1 VHGVTTSW
9 LLLNAKKMNNTSPIN
24 HVQDKRTTIQSMVI
38 LACLFF
44 IFGLVSWV
52 NTILIP
58 YFQLTLQLSNFQSYL
73 VTFAFYIAY
82 LIMAIPSS
90 FLLNKVGYKKGMMF
104 GLWCMAL
111 GALLFV
117 PAAYWRIYQIFLL
130 GLFLLGVGLAIL
142 QSAANPYVTIVGPI
156 ESAAKRMSIVG
167 TGNKLAGVIANLV
180 FAAVVIRE
188 SDRVLMREIE
198 AGNYTGAAL
207 ETALDTLIKGVM
219 TPYLILAIA
228 LFLFGIIIRY
238 SALPELDPSVI
249 NKNRG
254 GDGSD
259 RSSIFQ
265 YPALM
270 LGIVAMFFHIG
281 TQMIA
286 LGTSIQY
293 AGTMGESLAGPAKNI
308 PSYTMFLTFI
318 GYFLGIALIPR
329 YLNQRRALLISAS
342 INLILSALIITT
354 SGTVNFLGMA
364 TDISLWYLVMMGLP
378 NALLYA
384 GIWPLAINGL
394 GKYTNLGSA
403 FLVMAL
409 CGSAIM
415 PIVYNAFVEMNT
427 SLSLFEAMKRAYW
440 ILIPCFA
447 YIVWYGAWG
456 YKINAWKKTKYQ
468 QALLP

>member
-1 VHGVTTSW
+1 MSTSHQIP
-9 LLLNAKKMNNTSPIN
+9 L
-24 HVQDKRTTIQSMVI
+24 VQDKKTTIKSMII
-38 LACLFF
+38 LALLFF
-44 IFGLVSWV
+44 SFGLVSWV

-58 YFQLTLQLSNFQSYL
+58 YFELTLQLTRFQSYL

-104 GLWCMAL
+104 GLWSMAL

-117 PAAYWRIYQIFLL
+117 PAAYWRVYQIFLL

-167 TGNKLAGVIANLV
+167 TGNKLAGVLANLI
-180 FAAVVIRE
+180 FASVVIRD
-188 SDRVLMREIE
+188 SDRELMKQIE
-198 AGNYTGAAL
+198 AGAYTGGDL
-207 ETALDTLIKGVM
+207 EVALDTLIQGVV
-219 TPYLILAIA
+219 TPYIVLAA
-228 LFLFGIIIRY
+228 FLFIFGIVVKF
-238 SALPELDPSVI
+238 SPLPELDPSVT
-249 NKNRG
+249 NKSGSADGKDRG
-254 GDGSD
+254 
-259 RSSIFQ
+259 SIFW

-270 LGIVAMFFHIG
+270 LGVIAMFFHIG

-293 AGTMGESLAGPAKNI
+293 AGTMGESLAGPAQNV

-318 GYFLGIALIPR
+318 GYFIGIALIPK
-329 YLNQRRALLISAS
+329 YLNQRHALLIAAS
-342 INLILSALIITT
+342 INLILSILIITT
-354 SGTVNFLGMA
+354 SGTVTFLGLT

-384 GIWPLAINGL
+384 GIWPLAIKGL
-394 GKYTNLGSA
+394 GKYTNLGSS

-415 PIVYNAFVEMNT
+415 PIVYNTFVGDVSN
-427 SLSLFEAMKRAYW
+427 FESMKSAYW

-447 YIVWYGAWG
+447 YIVWYGSFG
-456 YKINAWKKTKYQ
+456 FKIDSWKPKKD
-468 QALLP
+468 

>member
-1 VHGVTTSW
+1 MSNI
-9 LLLNAKKMNNTSPIN
+9 LEIK
-24 HVQDKRTTIQSMVI
+24 HVKDKSTTIKSMII
-38 LACLFF
+38 LALLYF

-58 YFQLTLQLSNFQSYL
+58 YFELTLQLSRFESYL

-90 FLLNKVGYKKGMMF
+90 YLLNRVGYRKRMMY
-104 GLWCMAL
+104 GLWCRAIV
-111 GALLFV
+111 ALLFV
-117 PAAYWRIYQIFLL
+117 PAAYWRVYQVFLL

-167 TGNKLAGVIANLV
+167 TGNKLAGVIANLI

-188 SDRVLMREIE
+188 SDRELMQQIE
-198 AGNYTGAAL
+198 AGVYTGADLDAAL
-207 ETALDTLIKGVM
+207 NTLIQGVM
-219 TPYLILAIA
+219 TPYLILGIA
-228 LFLFGIIIRY
+228 LFIFGVVIRY
-238 SALPELDPSVI
+238 SPLPDLDPSVI
-249 NKNRG
+249 NKQSAEDVESRK
-254 GDGSD
+254 
-259 RSSIFQ
+259 SIFQ
-265 YPALM
+265 YPALI
-270 LGIVAMFFHIG
+270 LGVLAMFFHIG

-293 AGTMGESLAGPAKNI
+293 AGTMGESLAGPAQNI
-308 PSYTMFLTFI
+308 PSYTMLLTFA
-318 GYFLGIALIPR
+318 GYFIGIALIPK
-329 YLNQRRALLISAS
+329 YLKQRNALLICAS

-354 SGTVNFLGMA
+354 TGTVNFLGMS
-364 TDISLWYLVMMGLP
+364 TDISLWYLVIMGLP

-384 GIWPLAINGL
+384 GIWPLAISGL

-409 CGSAIM
+409 SGSAIM
-415 PIVYNAFVEMNT
+415 PIVYNAF
-427 SLSLFEAMKRAYW
+427 FELNNATLPAFESMKYAYW

-447 YIVWYGAWG
+447 YIVWYAAWG
-456 YKINAWKKTKYQ
+456 YRIKSWKKN
-468 QALLP
+468 

>member
-1 VHGVTTSW
+1 
-9 LLLNAKKMNNTSPIN
+9 MI
-24 HVQDKRTTIQSMVI
+24 I

-73 VTFAFYIAY
+73 VTFSFYIAY

-198 AGNYTGAAL
+198 AGNYSGSAL

-238 SALPELDPSVI
+238 SVLPELDPSVI

-270 LGIVAMFFHIG
+270 LGVIAMFFHIG

-329 YLNQRRALLISAS
+329 HLNQRHALLISAF

-354 SGTVNFLGMA
+354 SGTVNFLGMT

-394 GKYTNLGSA
+394 GKFTNLGSA

-415 PIVYNAFVEMNT
+415 PIVYNAFVEMNI

-468 QALLP
+468 QTRLS

>member
-1 VHGVTTSW
+1 MSNTPHIKHVSDKSTTV
-9 LLLNAKKMNNTSPIN
+9 K
-24 HVQDKRTTIQSMVI
+24 SMII
-38 LACLFF
+38 LALLYF

-58 YFQLTLQLSNFQSYL
+58 YFELTLQLSRFESYL

-82 LIMAIPSS
+82 LVMAIPSS
-90 FLLNKVGYKKGMMF
+90 YLLNRVGYKRGMMY

-117 PAAYWRIYQIFLL
+117 PAAYWRVYQVFLL

-167 TGNKLAGVIANLV
+167 TGNKLAGVIANLI

-188 SDRVLMREIE
+188 SDKELMRQIE
-198 AGNYTGAAL
+198 AGVYSGADLDA
-207 ETALDTLIKGVM
+207 ALDTLIRGVM
-219 TPYLILAIA
+219 TPYLILGIA

-238 SALPELDPSVI
+238 SVLPELDPSVV
-249 NKNRG
+249 NK
-254 GDGSD
+254 
-259 RSSIFQ
+259 RSEEDEKSKRWIVQ

-270 LGIVAMFFHIG
+270 LGVLAMFFHIG

-293 AGTMGESLAGPAKNI
+293 AGSMGESLTGPAQNI
-308 PSYTMFLTFI
+308 PSITMLLTFA
-318 GYFLGIALIPR
+318 GYFLGIALIPKH
-329 YLNQRRALLISAS
+329 LKQRNALVICAA
-342 INLILSALIITT
+342 INLLLSVLVVTS
-354 SGTVNFLGMA
+354 SGTVNFLGMT
-364 TDISLWYLVMMGLP
+364 TDISLWFLVMMGLP

-384 GIWPLAINGL
+384 GIWPLSIKGL
-394 GKYTNLGSA
+394 GRHTNLGSA
-403 FLVMAL
+403 LLVMAL
-409 CGSAIM
+409 SGSAFM
-415 PIVYNAFVEMNT
+415 PIIYNAFYEMKLVSAT
-427 SLSLFEAMKRAYW
+427 SFEAMKYAYW

-447 YIVWYGAWG
+447 YIVWFAVWG
-456 YKINAWKKTKYQ
+456 YRIKSWKRVK
-468 QALLP
+468 AS

>member
-1 VHGVTTSW
+1 
-9 LLLNAKKMNNTSPIN
+9 MNTPNPIPN
-24 HVQDKRTTIQSMVI
+24 VQDKNTTIKSMII
-38 LACLFF
+38 LALLFF

-90 FLLNKVGYKKGMMF
+90 MLLNKIGYKRGMMY

-117 PAAYWRIYQIFLL
+117 PAAYWRTYQLFLL

-156 ESAAKRMSIVG
+156 DSAAKRMSMVG
-167 TGNKLAGVIANLV
+167 TGNKLAGVIANLI
-180 FAAVVIRE
+180 FASVVIRE
-188 SDRVLMREIE
+188 SDRVLMQEIE
-198 AGNYTGAAL
+198 AGVYTGESL
-207 ETALDTLIKGVM
+207 EATLDTLIKGVM

-228 LFLFGIIIRY
+228 LFLFGIIVRY
-238 SALPELDPSVI
+238 SPLPELDPSVV
-249 NKNRG
+249 NK
-254 GDGSD
+254 
-259 RSSIFQ
+259 RSAEDESSKKHILQ
-265 YPALM
+265 YPALI
-270 LGIVAMFFHIG
+270 LGVLAMFFHIG

-286 LGTSIQY
+286 LGTSIQF
-293 AGTMGESLAGPAKNI
+293 AGTMGESLAGPAQNI
-308 PSYTMFLTFI
+308 PSYTMLLTFF
-318 GYFLGIALIPR
+318 GYFLGIALIPK
-329 YLNQRRALLISAS
+329 YIKQRNALLVSS
-342 INLILSALIITT
+342 MINLILSVLIITT
-354 SGTVNFLGMA
+354 GGTVHLLGMT
-364 TDISLWYLVMMGLP
+364 TDISLWYLVLMGLP

-394 GKYTNLGSA
+394 GKHTNLGSA

-415 PIVYNAFVEMNT
+415 PIVYNAFVEMNP
-427 SLSLFEAMKRAYW
+427 SLSSFEAMKRAYGV
-440 ILIPCFA
+440 LIPCFS
-447 YIVWYGAWG
+447 YIVWYATWG
-456 YKINAWKKTKYQ
+456 YRIKSWKRATI
-468 QALLP
+468 

>member
-1 VHGVTTSW
+1 MSTIPQ
-9 LLLNAKKMNNTSPIN
+9 MNQ
-24 HVQDKRTTIQSMVI
+24 VRDKSITIKSMII
-38 LACLFF
+38 LAVLFF

-82 LIMAIPSS
+82 LLMAIPSS
-90 FLLNKVGYKKGMMF
+90 FLLNKVGYKRGMMF
-104 GLWCMAL
+104 GLWCMAI
-111 GALLFV
+111 GAILFV
-117 PAAYWRIYQIFLL
+117 PAAYWRIYQLFLL

-142 QSAANPYVTIVGPI
+142 QSAANPYVTIVGSI

-167 TGNKLAGVIANLV
+167 TGNKLAGVIANLI
-180 FAAVVIRE
+180 FATVVIRE
-188 SDRVLMREIE
+188 SDKVLMREIE
-198 AGNYTGAAL
+198 AGTYSGEAL
-207 ETALDTLIKGVM
+207 ENALDVLIRGVM
-219 TPYLILAIA
+219 TPYLVLAVTLFIL
-228 LFLFGIIIRY
+228 GIMIRY
-238 SALPELDPSVI
+238 SVLPEIDPKVV
-249 NKNRG
+249 NK
-254 GDGSD
+254 
-259 RSSIFQ
+259 RSAEDENSHKSIFQ
-265 YPALM
+265 YPGLI
-270 LGIVAMFFHIG
+270 LGVVAMFFHIG

-318 GYFLGIALIPR
+318 GYFLGIALIPK
-329 YLNQRRALLISAS
+329 YLKQRNALLICST
-342 INLILSALIITT
+342 INLIFSVLMITT
-354 SGTVNFLGMA
+354 SGTVNFLGMT
-364 TDISLWYLVMMGLP
+364 TDISIWYLVMMGLP

-409 CGSAIM
+409 SGSAIM
-415 PIVYNAFVEMNT
+415 PIVYNSFVEVNAH
-427 SLSLFEAMKRAYW
+427 LSTFEAMKTAYW

-447 YIVWYGAWG
+447 YIVWYAVQGHRIKSWRPRNIKAEV
-456 YKINAWKKTKYQ
+456 
-468 QALLP
+468 ALTEKSIS

>member
-1 VHGVTTSW
+1 MSSIPEI
-9 LLLNAKKMNNTSPIN
+9 K
-24 HVQDKRTTIQSMVI
+24 HVKDKSTTIKSMII
-38 LACLFF
+38 LALLYF

-58 YFQLTLQLSNFQSYL
+58 YFELTLQLSRFESYL

-90 FLLNKVGYKKGMMF
+90 YLLNRVGYKKGMMY
-104 GLWCMAL
+104 GLWCMAI

-117 PAAYWRIYQIFLL
+117 PAAYWRVYQVFLL

-167 TGNKLAGVIANLV
+167 TGNKLAGVIANLI
-180 FAAVVIRE
+180 FAAVGIRV
-188 SDRVLMREIE
+188 SDRELMQQIE
-198 AGNYTGAAL
+198 AGVYTGADLDAAL
-207 ETALDTLIKGVM
+207 STLIQGVM
-219 TPYLILAIA
+219 TPYLILGIA
-228 LFLFGIIIRY
+228 LFIFGVIIRY
-238 SALPELDPSVI
+238 SPLPELDPSVV
-249 NKNRG
+249 NKQSTEDEESRK
-254 GDGSD
+254 
-259 RSSIFQ
+259 SIFQ
-265 YPALM
+265 YPALL
-270 LGIVAMFFHIG
+270 LGVLAMFFHIG

-293 AGTMGESLAGPAKNI
+293 AGTMGESLAGPAQNI
-308 PSYTMFLTFI
+308 PSYTMLLTFV
-318 GYFLGIALIPR
+318 GYFLGIALIPK
-329 YLNQRRALLISAS
+329 YLKQRNALLICAS

-354 SGTVNFLGMA
+354 TGTVNFLGIS

-384 GIWPLAINGL
+384 GIWPLAISGL

-409 CGSAIM
+409 SGSAIM
-415 PIVYNAFVEMNT
+415 PIVYNAFSN
-427 SLSLFEAMKRAYW
+427 
-440 ILIPCFA
+440 
-447 YIVWYGAWG
+447 
-456 YKINAWKKTKYQ
+456 
-468 QALLP
+468 

>member
-1 VHGVTTSW
+1 
-9 LLLNAKKMNNTSPIN
+9 MNTSTPIP
-24 HVQDKRTTIQSMVI
+24 HVQDKTTTIKSMII
-38 LACLFF
+38 LALLFF

-90 FLLNKVGYKKGMMF
+90 FLLNKVGYKRGMMF

-117 PAAYWRIYQIFLL
+117 PAAYWRIYQIFLM
-130 GLFLLGVGLAIL
+130 GLFLLGVGLAVL

-156 ESAAKRMSIVG
+156 ESAAKRMSMVG
-167 TGNKLAGVIANLV
+167 TGNKLAGVIANLI

-188 SDRVLMREIE
+188 SDRVLMKEIE
-198 AGNYTGAAL
+198 AGVYTGESL
-207 ETALDTLIKGVM
+207 DVVLDTLIKGVM

-228 LFLFGIIIRY
+228 LFLFGIIVRY
-238 SALPELDPSVI
+238 SPLPELDPSVV
-249 NKNRG
+249 NK
-254 GDGSD
+254 
-259 RSSIFQ
+259 RSVEDESSQKHILQ
-265 YPALM
+265 YPALL
-270 LGIVAMFFHIG
+270 LGVLAMFFHIG

-293 AGTMGESLAGPAKNI
+293 AGTMGESLAGPAQNI
-308 PSYTMFLTFI
+308 PSYTMLLTFF
-318 GYFLGIALIPR
+318 GYFLGIALIPK
-329 YLNQRRALLISAS
+329 YIKQRNALLVCSS
-342 INLILSALIITT
+342 INLILSVLIITT
-354 SGTVNFLGMA
+354 SGTVQIFGMT

-394 GKYTNLGSA
+394 GKHTNLGSA

-415 PIVYNAFVEMNT
+415 PIIYNSFVELNG
-427 SLSLFEAMKRAYW
+427 SLSSFEAMKFAYAV
-440 ILIPCFA
+440 LIPCFA
-447 YIVWYGAWG
+447 YIVWYATWG
-456 YKINAWKKTKYQ
+456 YRIKSWKRAATI
-468 QALLP
+468 

>member
-1 VHGVTTSW
+1 MSNRPHIKHVSDKSTTV
-9 LLLNAKKMNNTSPIN
+9 K
-24 HVQDKRTTIQSMVI
+24 SMII
-38 LACLFF
+38 LALLYF

-58 YFQLTLQLSNFQSYL
+58 YFQLTLELSHLQSYF

-90 FLLNKVGYKKGMMF
+90 LLLNRIGYKRGMMY

-117 PAAYWRIYQIFLL
+117 PAAYWRVYQVFLL

-167 TGNKLAGVIANLV
+167 TGNKLAGVIANLI

-188 SDRVLMREIE
+188 SDKELIRQIE
-198 AGNYTGAAL
+198 LGMYSGADKEA
-207 ETALDTLIKGVM
+207 ALDTLIRGVM

-238 SALPELDPSVI
+238 SVLPELDPSVV
-249 NKNRG
+249 NK
-254 GDGSD
+254 
-259 RSSIFQ
+259 RSEEDEKSKRWIVQ

-270 LGIVAMFFHIG
+270 LGVLAMFFHIG

-293 AGTMGESLAGPAKNI
+293 AGSMGESLTGPAQNI
-308 PSYTMFLTFI
+308 PSITMLLTFA
-318 GYFLGIALIPR
+318 GYFLGIALIPKH
-329 YLNQRRALLISAS
+329 LKQRNALVICAA
-342 INLILSALIITT
+342 INLLLSVLVVTS
-354 SGTVNFLGMA
+354 SGTVNFLGMT
-364 TDISLWYLVMMGLP
+364 TDISLWFLVMMGLP

-384 GIWPLAINGL
+384 GIWPLSIKGL
-394 GKYTNLGSA
+394 GRHTNLGSA

-409 CGSAIM
+409 SGSAFM
-415 PIVYNAFVEMNT
+415 PIIYNAFYEMKLVSAT
-427 SLSLFEAMKRAYW
+427 SFEAMKYAYW

-447 YIVWYGAWG
+447 YIVWFAVWG
-456 YKINAWKKTKYQ
+456 YRIKSWKRVKS
-468 QALLP
+468 

>member
-1 VHGVTTSW
+1 
-9 LLLNAKKMNNTSPIN
+9 MNTRPKVQHI
-24 HVQDKRTTIQSMVI
+24 QDKSTTIKSMII
-38 LACLFF
+38 LALLFF

-58 YFQLTLQLSNFQSYL
+58 YFELTLQLTRFQSYL

-90 FLLNKVGYKKGMMF
+90 FLLNKIGYKKGMTI
-104 GLWCMAL
+104 GLWCMSL

-117 PAAYWRIYQIFLL
+117 PAAYLRTYQIFLL

-156 ESAAKRMSIVG
+156 ESAAKRLSIVG
-167 TGNKLAGVIANLV
+167 TGNKLAGVLANLI
-180 FAAVVIRE
+180 FASVVIRD
-188 SDRVLMREIE
+188 SDRELMKQIE
-198 AGNYTGAAL
+198 AGVYTGSDLNA
-207 ETALDTLIKGVM
+207 ALDTLIQGVM
-219 TPYLILAIA
+219 TPYLILAIF
-228 LFLFGIIIRY
+228 LFIFGIIIKY
-238 SALPELDPSVI
+238 SPLPELDPSVT
-249 NKNRG
+249 NKSDSL
-254 GDGSD
+254 DGKD
-259 RSSIFQ
+259 RKSIFL
-265 YPALM
+265 YPTLI
-270 LGIVAMFFHIG
+270 LGVLAMFLHIG

-293 AGTMGESLAGPAKNI
+293 ATTMGESFAGPAQNI

-318 GYFLGIALIPR
+318 GYFIGIILIPK
-329 YLNQRRALLISAS
+329 YLNQRYALLICAS
-342 INLILSALIITT
+342 INLIFSILIITT
-354 SGTVNFLGMA
+354 SGTVNIFGLT

-384 GIWPLAINGL
+384 GIWPLAIKSL
-394 GKYTNLGSA
+394 GKFTNLGSA

-415 PIVYNAFVEMNT
+415 PIVYNAFVGET
-427 SLSLFEAMKRAYW
+427 VTFETMKMAYW

-447 YIVWYGAWG
+447 YIVWYGAHG
-456 YKINAWKKTKYQ
+456 YRIDSWSRKKSINN
-468 QALLP
+468 

>member
-1 VHGVTTSW
+1 MSSIPEI
-9 LLLNAKKMNNTSPIN
+9 K
-24 HVQDKRTTIQSMVI
+24 HVKDKSTTIKSMII
-38 LACLFF
+38 LALLYF

-58 YFQLTLQLSNFQSYL
+58 YFELTLQLSRFESYL

-90 FLLNKVGYKKGMMF
+90 YLLNRVGYKKGMMY
-104 GLWCMAL
+104 GLWCMAI

-117 PAAYWRIYQIFLL
+117 PAAYWRVYQVFLL

-167 TGNKLAGVIANLV
+167 TGNKLAGVIANLI

-188 SDRVLMREIE
+188 SDRELMQQIE
-198 AGNYTGAAL
+198 AGVYTGADLDAAL
-207 ETALDTLIKGVM
+207 NTLIQGVM
-219 TPYLILAIA
+219 TPYLILGIV
-228 LFLFGIIIRY
+228 LFIFGVVIRY
-238 SALPELDPSVI
+238 SPLPDLDPSVI
-249 NKNRG
+249 NKQSAEDVESRK
-254 GDGSD
+254 
-259 RSSIFQ
+259 SIFQ
-265 YPALM
+265 YPALI
-270 LGIVAMFFHIG
+270 LGVLAMFFHIG

-293 AGTMGESLAGPAKNI
+293 AGTMGESLAGPAQNI
-308 PSYTMFLTFI
+308 PSYTMLLTFV
-318 GYFLGIALIPR
+318 GYFLGIALIPK
-329 YLNQRRALLISAS
+329 YLKQRNALLICAS

-354 SGTVNFLGMA
+354 TGTVNFLGMS

-384 GIWPLAINGL
+384 GIWPLAISGL

-409 CGSAIM
+409 SGSAIM
-415 PIVYNAFVEMNT
+415 PIVYNAF
-427 SLSLFEAMKRAYW
+427 FELNNATLPAFESMKYAYW

-447 YIVWYGAWG
+447 YIVWYAAWG
-456 YKINAWKKTKYQ
+456 YRIKSWKKN
-468 QALLP
+468 

>member
-1 VHGVTTSW
+1 MCFDSIRVP
-9 LLLNAKKMNNTSPIN
+9 LPIFLIYNNMSNNPQIN
-24 HVQDKRTTIQSMVI
+24 HIQDRSTTIKSMII
-38 LACLFF
+38 LALLFF

-90 FLLNKVGYKKGMMF
+90 FLLNKVGYKKGMML
-104 GLWCMAL
+104 GLWCMSI

-117 PAAYWRIYQIFLL
+117 PAAYWRIYQLFLL

-167 TGNKLAGVIANLV
+167 TGNKLAGVIANLI

-188 SDRVLMREIE
+188 SDKVLMREIE
-198 AGNYTGAAL
+198 AGTYTGAAL

-228 LFLFGIIIRY
+228 LFIFGIIVRY
-238 SALPELDPSVI
+238 SPLPDLDPSVV
-249 NKNRG
+249 NK
-254 GDGSD
+254 
-259 RSSIFQ
+259 RSAEDESSHRSILQ
-265 YPALM
+265 YPALI
-270 LGIVAMFFHIG
+270 LGVVAMFFHIG
-281 TQMIA
+281 TQMVA
-286 LGTSIQY
+286 LATSIQY
-293 AGTMGESLAGPAKNI
+293 AGTMGESLAGPARNI

-318 GYFLGIALIPR
+318 GYFLGIALIPKS
-329 YLNQRRALLISAS
+329 LTQRNALLICAS
-342 INLILSALIITT
+342 INLTLSVMIITT
-354 SGTVNFLGMA
+354 SGTVQFLGI
-364 TDISLWYLVMMGLP
+364 TSDISLWYLVMMGLP

-384 GIWPLAINGL
+384 GIWPLAISGL
-394 GKYTNLGSA
+394 GKYTNLGSS

-409 CGSAIM
+409 SGSAIM
-415 PIVYNAFVEMNT
+415 PIVYNAFVELNA
-427 SLSLFEAMKRAYW
+427 SLSPFGAMKQAYW

-447 YIVWYGAWG
+447 YIVWYAASGH
-456 YKINAWKKTKYQ
+456 KIKSWKK
-468 QALLP
+468 

>member
-1 VHGVTTSW
+1 
-9 LLLNAKKMNNTSPIN
+9 MI
-24 HVQDKRTTIQSMVI
+24 I
-38 LACLFF
+38 LALLYF

-58 YFQLTLQLSNFQSYL
+58 YFELTLQLSRFESYL

-82 LIMAIPSS
+82 LFMAIPSS
-90 FLLNKVGYKKGMMF
+90 YLLNRIGYKRGMMY

-117 PAAYWRIYQIFLL
+117 PAAYWRVYQLFLL

-167 TGNKLAGVIANLV
+167 TGNKLAGVIANLI

-188 SDRVLMREIE
+188 SDRELMRQIE
-198 AGNYTGAAL
+198 AGVYSGADLDA
-207 ETALDTLIKGVM
+207 ALDTLIRGVM

-238 SALPELDPSVI
+238 SVLPELDPSVV
-249 NKNRG
+249 NK
-254 GDGSD
+254 
-259 RSSIFQ
+259 RSEEDEKSNKSIFQ
-265 YPALM
+265 YPALI
-270 LGIVAMFFHIG
+270 LGVVAMFFHIG

-293 AGTMGESLAGPAKNI
+293 AGTMGESLTGPAQNI
-308 PSYTMFLTFI
+308 PSYTMLLTFA
-318 GYFLGIALIPR
+318 GYFLGIALIPK
-329 YLNQRRALLISAS
+329 YLKQRNALVICAS
-342 INLILSALIITT
+342 INLLLSVLVVTT
-354 SGTVNFLGMA
+354 SGTVNFLGMT
-364 TDISLWYLVMMGLP
+364 TDVSLWFLVMMGLP

-384 GIWPLAINGL
+384 GIWPLSINGL
-394 GKYTNLGSA
+394 GRHTNLGSA

-409 CGSAIM
+409 SGSAIM
-415 PIVYNAFVEMNT
+415 PIVYNAFYELKVVSAT
-427 SLSLFEAMKRAYW
+427 SFEAMKYAYW

-447 YIVWYGAWG
+447 YIVWFAVWG
-456 YKINAWKKTKYQ
+456 YRIKSWKRVK
-468 QALLP
+468 A

>member
-1 VHGVTTSW
+1 MSTIPQ
-9 LLLNAKKMNNTSPIN
+9 MNQ
-24 HVQDKRTTIQSMVI
+24 VRDKNITIKSMII
-38 LACLFF
+38 LAVLFF

-82 LIMAIPSS
+82 LLMAIPSS
-90 FLLNKVGYKKGMMF
+90 FLLNKVGYKRGMMF
-104 GLWCMAL
+104 GLWCMAI

-117 PAAYWRIYQIFLL
+117 PAAYWRIYQLFLL

-167 TGNKLAGVIANLV
+167 TGNKLAGVIANLI
-180 FAAVVIRE
+180 FATVVIRE
-188 SDRVLMREIE
+188 SDKVLMREIE
-198 AGNYTGAAL
+198 AGTYSGEAL
-207 ETALDTLIKGVM
+207 ENALDVLIRGVM
-219 TPYLILAIA
+219 TPYLVLAVTLFIL
-228 LFLFGIIIRY
+228 GIMIRY
-238 SALPELDPSVI
+238 SVLPEIDPKVV
-249 NKNRG
+249 NK
-254 GDGSD
+254 
-259 RSSIFQ
+259 RSAEDENSHKSIFQ
-265 YPALM
+265 YPGLI
-270 LGIVAMFFHIG
+270 LGVVAMFFHIG

-318 GYFLGIALIPR
+318 GYFLGIALIPK
-329 YLNQRRALLISAS
+329 YLKQRNALLICST
-342 INLILSALIITT
+342 INLIFSVLMITT
-354 SGTVNFLGMA
+354 SGTVNFLGMT
-364 TDISLWYLVMMGLP
+364 TDISIWYLVMMGLP

-409 CGSAIM
+409 SGSAIM
-415 PIVYNAFVEMNT
+415 PIVYNSFVEVNAH
-427 SLSLFEAMKRAYW
+427 LSTFEAMKTAYW

-447 YIVWYGAWG
+447 YIVWYAVQGHRIKSWRPRNIKAEV
-456 YKINAWKKTKYQ
+456 
-468 QALLP
+468 ALTEKSIS

>member
-1 VHGVTTSW
+1 MSTIPQ
-9 LLLNAKKMNNTSPIN
+9 MNQ
-24 HVQDKRTTIQSMVI
+24 VRDKSITIKSMII
-38 LACLFF
+38 LAVLFF

-82 LIMAIPSS
+82 LLMAIPSS
-90 FLLNKVGYKKGMMF
+90 FLLNKVGYKRGMMF
-104 GLWCMAL
+104 GLWCMAI

-117 PAAYWRIYQIFLL
+117 PAAYWRIYQLFLL

-167 TGNKLAGVIANLV
+167 TGNKLAGVIANLI
-180 FAAVVIRE
+180 FATVVIRE
-188 SDRVLMREIE
+188 SDKVLMREIE
-198 AGNYTGAAL
+198 AGTYSGEAL
-207 ETALDTLIKGVM
+207 ENALDVLIRGVM
-219 TPYLILAIA
+219 TPYLVLAVTLFIL
-228 LFLFGIIIRY
+228 GIMIRY
-238 SALPELDPSVI
+238 SVLPEIDPKVV
-249 NKNRG
+249 NK
-254 GDGSD
+254 
-259 RSSIFQ
+259 RSAEDENSHKSIFQ
-265 YPALM
+265 YPGLI
-270 LGIVAMFFHIG
+270 LGVVAMFFHIG

-318 GYFLGIALIPR
+318 GYFLGIALIPK
-329 YLNQRRALLISAS
+329 YLKQRNALLICST
-342 INLILSALIITT
+342 INLIFSVLIITT
-354 SGTVNFLGMA
+354 SGTVNFLGMT
-364 TDISLWYLVMMGLP
+364 TDISIWYLVMMGLP

-409 CGSAIM
+409 SGSAIM
-415 PIVYNAFVEMNT
+415 PIVYNSFVEVNAH
-427 SLSLFEAMKRAYW
+427 LSAFEAMKTAYW

-447 YIVWYGAWG
+447 YIVWYAVQGHSIKSWRPRNIKAEV
-456 YKINAWKKTKYQ
+456 
-468 QALLP
+468 ALTEKSIS

>member
-1 VHGVTTSW
+1 
-9 LLLNAKKMNNTSPIN
+9 MNTPNPIP
-24 HVQDKRTTIQSMVI
+24 HVQDKSTTIKSMII
-38 LACLFF
+38 LALLFF

-90 FLLNKVGYKKGMMF
+90 MLLNKIGYKRGMMY

-117 PAAYWRIYQIFLL
+117 PAAYWRTYQLFLL

-156 ESAAKRMSIVG
+156 ESAAKRMSMVG
-167 TGNKLAGVIANLV
+167 TGNKLAGVIANLI

-188 SDRVLMREIE
+188 SDRVLMKEIE
-198 AGNYTGAAL
+198 AGVYTGESL
-207 ETALDTLIKGVM
+207 EATLNTLIKGVM

-228 LFLFGIIIRY
+228 LFLFGIIVRY
-238 SALPELDPSVI
+238 SPLPELDPSVA
-249 NKNRG
+249 NK
-254 GDGSD
+254 
-259 RSSIFQ
+259 RSAADESSQKHILQ
-265 YPALM
+265 YPALI
-270 LGIVAMFFHIG
+270 LGVLAMFFHIG

-293 AGTMGESLAGPAKNI
+293 AGTMGESLAGPAQNI
-308 PSYTMFLTFI
+308 PSYTMLLTFF
-318 GYFLGIALIPR
+318 GYFLGIALIPK
-329 YLNQRRALLISAS
+329 YIKQRNALLVSS
-342 INLILSALIITT
+342 LINLILSVLIITT
-354 SGTVNFLGMA
+354 AGTVHLFGMT

-394 GKYTNLGSA
+394 GKHTNLGSA

-427 SLSLFEAMKRAYW
+427 SLSSFEAMKYAYGV
-440 ILIPCFA
+440 LIPCFA
-447 YIVWYGAWG
+447 YIVWYATWG
-456 YKINAWKKTKYQ
+456 YRIKSWKSATI
-468 QALLP
+468 

>member
-1 VHGVTTSW
+1 MSTIPQ
-9 LLLNAKKMNNTSPIN
+9 MNQ
-24 HVQDKRTTIQSMVI
+24 VRDKNITIKSMII
-38 LACLFF
+38 LAVLFF

-82 LIMAIPSS
+82 LLMAIPSS
-90 FLLNKVGYKKGMMF
+90 FLLNKVGYKRGMMF
-104 GLWCMAL
+104 GLWCMAI

-117 PAAYWRIYQIFLL
+117 PAAYWRIYQLFLL

-167 TGNKLAGVIANLV
+167 TGNKLAGVIANLI
-180 FAAVVIRE
+180 FATVVIRE
-188 SDRVLMREIE
+188 SDKVLMREIE
-198 AGNYTGAAL
+198 AGSYSGEAL
-207 ETALDTLIKGVM
+207 ENALDVLIRGVM
-219 TPYLILAIA
+219 TPYLVLAVTLFIL
-228 LFLFGIIIRY
+228 GIMIRY
-238 SALPELDPSVI
+238 SVLPEIDPKVV
-249 NKNRG
+249 NK
-254 GDGSD
+254 
-259 RSSIFQ
+259 RSAEDENSHKSIFQ
-265 YPALM
+265 YPGLI
-270 LGIVAMFFHIG
+270 LGVVAMFFHIG

-318 GYFLGIALIPR
+318 GYFLGIALIPK
-329 YLNQRRALLISAS
+329 YLKQRNALLICST
-342 INLILSALIITT
+342 INLIFSVLIITT
-354 SGTVNFLGMA
+354 SGTVNFLGMT
-364 TDISLWYLVMMGLP
+364 TDISIWYLVMMGLP

-409 CGSAIM
+409 SGSAIM
-415 PIVYNAFVEMNT
+415 PIVYNSFVEVNAH
-427 SLSLFEAMKRAYW
+427 LSTFEAMKTAYW

-447 YIVWYGAWG
+447 YIVWYAVQGHRIKSWRPRNIKAEV
-456 YKINAWKKTKYQ
+456 
-468 QALLP
+468 ALTEKSIS

>member
-1 VHGVTTSW
+1 MGD
-9 LLLNAKKMNNTSPIN
+9 KPQIN
-24 HVQDKRTTIQSMVI
+24 HIQNNQTSIQSMVI
-38 LACLFF
+38 LALLFF

-90 FLLNKVGYKKGMMF
+90 FLLNKVGYKKGMML
-104 GLWCMAL
+104 GLWCMSI

-117 PAAYWRIYQIFLL
+117 PAAYWRIYQVFLL

-167 TGNKLAGVIANLV
+167 TGNKLAGVIANLL
-180 FAAVVIRE
+180 FAAVVIRD
-188 SDRVLMREIE
+188 SDKVLMRDIE
-198 AGNYTGAAL
+198 EGKYTGAAL

-219 TPYLILAIA
+219 TPYLILGIA
-228 LFLFGIIIRY
+228 LFVFGIVIRY
-238 SALPELDPSVI
+238 SVLPEIDPSVV
-249 NKNRG
+249 NK
-254 GDGSD
+254 
-259 RSSIFQ
+259 RSAEDENSHKSIFQ
-265 YPALM
+265 YPALI
-270 LGIVAMFFHIG
+270 LGVIAMFLHIG
-281 TQMIA
+281 TQMITLA
-286 LGTSIQY
+286 TSIKY
-293 AGTMGESLAGPAKNI
+293 AGAMGESLTGPAKNI

-318 GYFLGIALIPR
+318 GYFLGIALIPK
-329 YLNQRRALLISAS
+329 YLKQRNALLICAS
-342 INLILSALIITT
+342 INLVMSTLIITT
-354 SGTVNFLGMA
+354 SGTVDFLGMK

-409 CGSAIM
+409 SGSAIM
-415 PIVYNAFVEMNT
+415 PLVYNTFVEINA
-427 SLSLFEAMKRAYW
+427 SLSPFEAMKQAYW
-440 ILIPCFA
+440 ILIPGFA
-447 YIVWYGAWG
+447 YIVWYAAKGYRIKAWG
-456 YKINAWKKTKYQ
+456 KPKIQN
-468 QALLP
+468 LR

>member
-1 VHGVTTSW
+1 MEQQLHVCVII
-9 LLLNAKKMNNTSPIN
+9 LKKMNNTSPVN
-24 HVQDKRTTIQSMVI
+24 HIQDKRTTIQSMII

-90 FLLNKVGYKKGMMF
+90 FLLNRTGYKKGMMF

-156 ESAAKRMSIVG
+156 ESAAKRMSMVG
-167 TGNKLAGVIANLV
+167 TGNKLAGVIANLI

-188 SDRVLMREIE
+188 SDRVLMKEIE
-198 AGNYTGAAL
+198 AGVYTGESL
-207 ETALDTLIKGVM
+207 EVVLDTLIKGVM
-219 TPYLILAIA
+219 TPYLILAVA
-228 LFLFGIIIRY
+228 LFIFGIIVRY
-238 SALPELDPSVI
+238 SPLPELDPSVV
-249 NKNRG
+249 NKRPVE
-254 GDGSD
+254 DE
-259 RSSIFQ
+259 SSQKHILQ
-265 YPALM
+265 YPALL
-270 LGIVAMFFHIG
+270 LGVLAMFFHIG

-293 AGTMGESLAGPAKNI
+293 AGTMGESLAGPAQNI
-308 PSYTMFLTFI
+308 PSYTMLLTFF
-318 GYFLGIALIPR
+318 GYFLGIALIPK
-329 YLNQRRALLISAS
+329 YVKQRNALLVCSS
-342 INLILSALIITT
+342 INLILSILIITT
-354 SGTVNFLGMA
+354 SGTVQIFGMT

-415 PIVYNAFVEMNT
+415 PIVYNSFVEMNG
-427 SLSLFEAMKRAYW
+427 SLSSFEAMKFAYAV
-440 ILIPCFA
+440 LIPCFA
-447 YIVWYGAWG
+447 YIVWYAAWG
-456 YKINAWKKTKYQ
+456 YRIKSWRRAV
-468 QALLP
+468 P

>member
-1 VHGVTTSW
+1 MSTIPQ
-9 LLLNAKKMNNTSPIN
+9 MNQ
-24 HVQDKRTTIQSMVI
+24 VRDKSITIKSMII
-38 LACLFF
+38 LAVLFF

-82 LIMAIPSS
+82 LLMAIPSS
-90 FLLNKVGYKKGMMF
+90 FLLNKVGYKRGMMF
-104 GLWCMAL
+104 GLWCMAI

-117 PAAYWRIYQIFLL
+117 PAAYWRIYQLFLL

-167 TGNKLAGVIANLV
+167 TGNKLAGVIANLI
-180 FAAVVIRE
+180 FATVVIRE
-188 SDRVLMREIE
+188 SDKVLMREIE
-198 AGNYTGAAL
+198 AGTYSGEAL
-207 ETALDTLIKGVM
+207 ENALDVLIRGVM
-219 TPYLILAIA
+219 TPYLVLAIA
-228 LFLFGIIIRY
+228 LFILGIMIRY
-238 SALPELDPSVI
+238 SVLPEIDPKVV
-249 NKNRG
+249 NK
-254 GDGSD
+254 
-259 RSSIFQ
+259 RSAEDENSHKSIFQ
-265 YPALM
+265 YPGLI
-270 LGIVAMFFHIG
+270 LGVVAMFFHIG

-318 GYFLGIALIPR
+318 GYFLGIALIPK
-329 YLNQRRALLISAS
+329 YLKQRNALLICST
-342 INLILSALIITT
+342 INLIFSVLIITT
-354 SGTVNFLGMA
+354 SGTVNFLGMT
-364 TDISLWYLVMMGLP
+364 TDISIWYLVMMGLP

-409 CGSAIM
+409 SGSAIM
-415 PIVYNAFVEMNT
+415 PIVYNSFVEVNAH
-427 SLSLFEAMKRAYW
+427 LSAFEAMKTAYW

-447 YIVWYGAWG
+447 YIVWYAVQGHRIKSWRPRNIKAEV
-456 YKINAWKKTKYQ
+456 
-468 QALLP
+468 ALTEKSIS

>member
-1 VHGVTTSW
+1 MS
-9 LLLNAKKMNNTSPIN
+9 NTPQIKHIKNKS
-24 HVQDKRTTIQSMVI
+24 TTIKSMII
-38 LACLFF
+38 LALLYF

-58 YFQLTLQLSNFQSYL
+58 YFELTLQLSRFESYL

-90 FLLNKVGYKKGMMF
+90 YLLNRVGYKKGMIY
-104 GLWCMAL
+104 GLWCMAI

-117 PAAYWRIYQIFLL
+117 PAAYWRVYQVFLL

-167 TGNKLAGVIANLV
+167 TGNKLAGVIANLI

-188 SDRVLMREIE
+188 SDRELMQQIE
-198 AGNYTGAAL
+198 AGVYTGADLDAAL
-207 ETALDTLIKGVM
+207 STLIQGVM
-219 TPYLILAIA
+219 TPYLILGIA
-228 LFLFGIIIRY
+228 LFIFGVIIRY
-238 SALPELDPSVI
+238 SPLPELDPSVV
-249 NKNRG
+249 NKQSTEDEESRK
-254 GDGSD
+254 
-259 RSSIFQ
+259 SIFQ
-265 YPALM
+265 YPALL
-270 LGIVAMFFHIG
+270 LGVLAMFFHIG

-293 AGTMGESLAGPAKNI
+293 AGTMGESLAGPAQNI
-308 PSYTMFLTFI
+308 PSYTMLLTFV
-318 GYFLGIALIPR
+318 GYFLGIALIPK
-329 YLNQRRALLISAS
+329 YLKQRNALLICAS

-354 SGTVNFLGMA
+354 TGTVNFLGIS

-384 GIWPLAINGL
+384 GIWPLAISGL

-409 CGSAIM
+409 SGSAIM
-415 PIVYNAFVEMNT
+415 PIVYNAF
-427 SLSLFEAMKRAYW
+427 FELNNATLPAFESMKYAYW

-447 YIVWYGAWG
+447 YIVWYAAWG
-456 YKINAWKKTKYQ
+456 YRIKSWKKN
-468 QALLP
+468 

>member
-1 VHGVTTSW
+1 MNTTP
-9 LLLNAKKMNNTSPIN
+9 PI
-24 HVQDKRTTIQSMVI
+24 HYVQDKRTTVQSMII

-117 PAAYWRIYQIFLL
+117 PAAYWRIYQVFLL

-167 TGNKLAGVIANLV
+167 TGNKLAGVIANLI

-188 SDRVLMREIE
+188 SDRELMKQIE
-198 AGNYTGAAL
+198 DGVYKGEDLNAT
-207 ETALDTLIKGVM
+207 LDTLIQGVI
-219 TPYLILAIA
+219 TPYLILAII

-238 SALPELDPSVI
+238 TSFLPDLDPKVI
-249 NKNRG
+249 NKSSSEAENART
-254 GDGSD
+254 
-259 RSSIFQ
+259 SIFQ
-265 YPALM
+265 YPPLI
-270 LGIVAMFFHIG
+270 LGVVAMFFHIG
-281 TQMIA
+281 TQMIG

-293 AGTMGESLAGPAKNI
+293 AGTMGESLAGPAQNI
-308 PSYTMFLTFI
+308 PSYTMLLTFL
-318 GYFLGIALIPR
+318 GYFSGIALIPR
-329 YLNQRRALLISAS
+329 YLNQRHALIICAS
-342 INLILSALIITT
+342 LNMILSILIITT
-354 SGTVNFLGMA
+354 SGTVNFLGMT
-364 TDISLWYLVMMGLP
+364 TDISLWFLVMMGFP

-384 GIWPLAINGL
+384 GIWPLAIRGL
-394 GKYTNLGSA
+394 GKYTNLGSS

-415 PIVYNAFVEMNT
+415 PLVYNAFVEMNT

-447 YIVWYGAWG
+447 YIVWYGAQG
-456 YKINAWKKTKYQ
+456 YKITAWKKAKTNVIID
-468 QALLP
+468 

>member
-1 VHGVTTSW
+1 
-9 LLLNAKKMNNTSPIN
+9 MNNTSPIN
-24 HVQDKRTTIQSMVI
+24 HVQDKRTTIQSMII

-82 LIMAIPSS
+82 LLMAIPSS
-90 FLLNKVGYKKGMMF
+90 YLLNKVGYKKGMML
-104 GLWCMAL
+104 GLWCMSV

-117 PAAYWRIYQIFLL
+117 PAAYGRFYQLFLL

-167 TGNKLAGVIANLV
+167 TGNKLAGVIANLI

-207 ETALDTLIKGVM
+207 EKALDTLIKGVM

-238 SALPELDPSVI
+238 SVLPELDPSVI
-249 NKNRG
+249 NKSRA

-270 LGIVAMFFHIG
+270 LGVVAMFFHIG

-293 AGTMGESLAGPAKNI
+293 AGTMGESLEGPARNI

-329 YLNQRRALLISAS
+329 YLNQRNSLLISAS
-342 INLILSALIITT
+342 INLILSALLIST
-354 SGTVNFLGMA
+354 SGTVNFLGMT

-384 GIWPLAINGL
+384 GIWPLAIKGL

-415 PIVYNAFVEMNT
+415 PLVYNYFVELNLYA
-427 SLSLFEAMKRAYW
+427 SPFDAMKSAYW

-447 YIVWYGAWG
+447 YIVWYGAHG
-456 YKINAWKKTKYQ
+456 YKINSWKKTKTNVIID
-468 QALLP
+468 